1 MHIKFQSEINTYMYS
16 VCSEGL
22 LPTNNK
28 RSLINEHKTL
38 TLHATDKRKE
48 GGRGGRGGRKEGEKE
63 RREEGRREN
72 GGNELMCMYKQ
83 AFLVVTLQ
91 NGNHTHTHTHVITI
105 PNNAHLGVGLC
116 IVLFP
121 AKAKDTS
128 GLDKDSFLLTLLVTT
143 GVTVKAGLVTTGGV
157 PATVDTAGGDA
168 VVGVAREAELRCVG
182 VSLGFGLKLSF
193 LML

>member
-1 MHIKFQSEINTYMYS
+1 MHVQAGISGCYFAKWQSHT
-16 VCSEGL
+16 
-22 LPTNNK
+22 
-28 RSLINEHKTL
+28 
-38 TLHATDKRKE
+38 
-48 GGRGGRGGRKEGEKE
+48 
-63 RREEGRREN
+63 
-72 GGNELMCMYKQ
+72 
-83 AFLVVTLQ
+83 
-91 NGNHTHTHTHVITI
+91 HTHTHTHVITI

-168 VVGVAREAELRCVG
+168 VVGVARDAVLRCVG